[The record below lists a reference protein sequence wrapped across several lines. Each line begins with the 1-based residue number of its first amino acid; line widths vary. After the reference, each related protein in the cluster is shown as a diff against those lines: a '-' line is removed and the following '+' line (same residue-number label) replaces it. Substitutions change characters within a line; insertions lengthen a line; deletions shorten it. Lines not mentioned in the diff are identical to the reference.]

1 MILNQM
7 MGTTCN
13 IVKPHTEEADLSFV
27 ISNQRDHSMVLNDM
41 KVNHRLH
48 LSSSIAADHREV
60 ESSSGLAEGASA
72 LKIEE
77 ERKIA
82 LGVTYKGHPA

>member
-13 IVKPHTEEADLSFV
+13 IVKPLIEEADLSSV
-27 ISNQRDHSMVLNDM
+27 ISNQRDHLMVLNDM

-48 LSSSIAADHREV
+48 LLSSKAADHREI

-72 LKIEE
+72 LKKEE

-82 LGVTYKGHPA
+82 LGVTQ